1 MAELETGAPPEME
14 PGDLRD
20 VVESITRSAEPR
32 ASARESRSGR
42 YDFSHPDLLTRE
54 QARSLRTVHEGYA
67 QALAKRLST
76 ELLSNVSARVLNVE
90 HLTYAEFLM
99 RLPSPALLAVIDVP
113 ELAGKVA
120 LDLDL
125 ALAFAFV
132 DRLLGGPGN
141 TIETRRA
148 LTAIEQGLMDRVLRK
163 GCQELD
169 AMWRPI
175 QELHFKLASIESNP
189 ELARVVSNEE
199 MVVLIAFEITMNER
213 SGRMNLCLPY
223 VVIEPAI
230 HRLGQGTTHVRAA
243 VEDAGALH
251 AALGESVS
259 AARLAVEVALGTVKL
274 TLRELLEVEVGDVLR
289 VAPATEAGA
298 VARVEGEPR
307 LSGVPGK
314 SRGHRALRVT
324 EARAARPGEGEA

>member
-1 MAELETGAPPEME
+1 VTETETGSPAGVD
-14 PGDLRD
+14 PGAVHD
-20 VVESITRSAEPR
+20 VVDSITRSADASAAAPR
-32 ASARESRSGR
+32 AGRSGR

-54 QARSLRTVHEGYA
+54 QSRSLRTVHEGYA

-90 HLTYAEFLM
+90 HLTYAEFLA
-99 RLPSPALLAVIDVP
+99 RLPSPALLAVVEVP

-132 DRLLGGPGN
+132 DRLLGGPGD
-141 TIETRRA
+141 TIETKRA

-169 AMWRPI
+169 ALWRPI
-175 QELHFKLASIESNP
+175 QELHFKLSSIEANP
-189 ELARVVSNEE
+189 ELARVVSPEE

-230 HRLGQGTTHVRAA
+230 HRLGQGTTLVRAS
-243 VEDAGALH
+243 EDAGALRT
-251 AALGESVS
+251 ALGESVA
-259 AARLAVEVALGTVKL
+259 AARLEVDVSLGTVQL
-274 TLRELLEVEVGDVLR
+274 TLRELLQVEPGDVLR
-289 VAPATEAGA
+289 VAPAGEAGA
-298 VARVEGEPR
+298 VASVEGEPR
-307 LSGVPGK
+307 LCGVPGR

-324 EARAARPGEGEA
+324 EARSGRRGEGGS

>member
-1 MAELETGAPPEME
+1 VH
-14 PGDLRD
+14 D
-20 VVESITRSAEPR
+20 VVESITRSADSSAPPR
-32 ASARESRSGR
+32 AGRSGR

-54 QARSLRTVHEGYA
+54 QSRSLRTVHEGYA

-90 HLTYAEFLM
+90 HLTYGEFLA
-99 RLPSPALLAVIDVP
+99 RLPSPALLAVIEVP

-141 TIETRRA
+141 KLEKKRA

-175 QELHFKLASIESNP
+175 QELHFKLSSIEANP
-189 ELARVVSNEE
+189 ELARVVSPEE

-223 VVIEPAI
+223 VVIEPAV
-230 HRLGQGTTHVRAA
+230 HRLGQGTTLVRAA
-243 VEDAGALH
+243 AEDAGALR
-251 AALGESVS
+251 AALGESVG
-259 AARLAVEVALGTVKL
+259 AARLAVDVSLGTVRL
-274 TLRELLEVEVGDVLR
+274 TLRELLQVERGDVLR
-289 VAPATEAGA
+289 VAPAAEAGA
-298 VARVEGEPR
+298 VASVEGEPR
-307 LSGVPGK
+307 LCGVPGR

-324 EARAARPGEGEA
+324 EARSARRGEGEA